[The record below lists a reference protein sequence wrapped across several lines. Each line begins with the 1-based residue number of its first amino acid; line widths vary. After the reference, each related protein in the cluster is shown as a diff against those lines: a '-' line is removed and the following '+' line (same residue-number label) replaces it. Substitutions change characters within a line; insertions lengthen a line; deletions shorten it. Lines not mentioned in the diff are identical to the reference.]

1 MAAASNHKRSTPPS
15 PKEYHC
21 GICGRILTAL
31 KHYIRIRDGPR
42 SGRPSEACRSRLI
55 VVVCSTLL
63 NINMTTNVQK

>member
-42 SGRPSEACRSRLI
+42 SEGRQRPAG
-55 VVVCSTLL
+55 VG
-63 NINMTTNVQK
+63 